1 MRIKNILG
9 MMLLSSLFFV
19 ACDNDEDVR
28 TDDGLTVK
36 FSSSIQGLIPSRAV
50 GSGWDSNDAIGVFM
64 LKSGQALSDANIV
77 DGAANREY
85 VTATG
90 DGNFAPAVGQTISY
104 PADGSNV
111 DFIAYYPYAAV
122 ANYQYAVNV
131 ENQTSQPAI
140 DLLYANNAKGLNKN
154 NTAAALSFSHQ
165 LVKMVFNIK
174 AGTGISSLEGLNI
187 TLGGMKTKGTFA
199 LADGTLSIEEASA
212 KELTVKLSPAVDG
225 VVGEAIILPIAA
237 LNGGSIVF
245 TLPSGAFRWEIPANQ
260 EYAKGKKYTYDVE
273 LKNSGGGVTASISAT
288 IEDWVDA
295 PRQNINI
302 DFGNTTPGDG
312 SKENPYTVDQALT
325 LTQNGAW
332 VGGYVAGVQETRAYT
347 VKTNILL
354 AKTAGEI
361 DASKCVLVQLTDG
374 SDIQKALNLVDHP
387 ELKGKFVKVL
397 GNVASGVI
405 SNVTE
410 QVGGAESGTPQTQ
423 NIFTESFDGQDL
435 SAGTTKV
442 KIGSYTGFDNGLG
455 LVFSDEYGTADVR
468 YLKSTAN
475 NNVWFPAGKDAS
487 LKISGINAAGY
498 TNIKLTY
505 EAAANVFN
513 AGTSIDLNTIKVYW
527 NGQELTVP
535 SKVVSKDNNDANVFF
550 EMVISSG
557 MTASADAELKFV
569 ALGAENTL
577 GLRIDNIKLVGDK

>member
-1 MRIKNILG
+1 MKIKNILG

-36 FSSSIQGLIPSRAV
+36 FSSSIEGLIPSRAA
-50 GSGWDSNDAIGVFM
+50 GSGWDSDDAIGVFM
-64 LKSGQALSDANIV
+64 LKAGQALSDVNIV
-77 DGAANREY
+77 DGAANKEY

-90 DGNFAPAVGQTISY
+90 DGRFAPAVGQTISY

-111 DFIAYYPYAAV
+111 DFIAYYPYTV
-122 ANYQYAVNV
+122 INNYQYAVNV

-140 DLLYANNAKGLNKN
+140 DLLYANNAKGLNKDN
-154 NTAAALSFSHQ
+154 AAAALSFSHQ

-174 AGTGISSLEGLNI
+174 AGTGISSLEGLSI
-187 TLGGMKTKGTFA
+187 TLGGMKTQATFA
-199 LADGTLSIEEASA
+199 LADGTLNVEDASG
-212 KELTVKLSPAVDG
+212 KELSVKLSPAVEG
-225 VVGEAIILPIAA
+225 VVGEAIILPVAA

-273 LKNSGGGVTASISAT
+273 LRNSGGGVTASISAT
-288 IEDWVDA
+288 IEDWIDA
-295 PRQNINI
+295 PKQNINI
-302 DFGNTTPGDG
+302 DFGNATPGDG

-325 LTQNGAW
+325 LTQNDVW
-332 VGGYVAGVQETRAYT
+332 VGGYVAGVQQTRAYT

-354 AKTAGEI
+354 AKTAGET
-361 DASKCVLVQLTDG
+361 DPSKCVLVQLVDG

-387 ELKGKFVKVL
+387 ELEGKFVKVL
-397 GNVASGVI
+397 GNVESGVV

-435 SAGTTKV
+435 SGGSKV
-442 KIGSYTGFDNGLG
+442 KIGSYTGFDNGVG

-475 NNVWFPAGKDAS
+475 NNVWFPADKDAS
-487 LKISGINAAGY
+487 LKISGINTAGY

-505 EAAANVFN
+505 EAAANVYN
-513 AGTSIDLNTIKVYW
+513 AGTSIDLNKLKVYW

-535 SKVVSKDNNDANVFF
+535 SKVVSKDNGDANVFY
-550 EMVISSG
+550 ELVISTG
-557 MTASADAELKFV
+557 MTASANAELKFV
-569 ALGAENTL
+569 ALGADNNL